1 MEYKGFYVKIQPRK
15 VLRQNK
21 ENQPVMCDGFLI
33 EIFDKSE
40 LGMPMDVIEAAV
52 DFELLENSLEEAE
65 QLAKDYIGSE
75 KKSLRKVMEEYWEDH
90 LKI

>member
-1 MEYKGFYVKIQPRK
+1 MEFLGYDVKIQPRK

-21 ENQPVMCDGFLI
+21 ENRPVMCEGFLI

-40 LGMPMDVIEAAV
+40 PDMPVDVIEAAV

-75 KKSLRKVMEEYWEDH
+75 KKGLQ
-90 LKI
+90 KIVNEFHNSETV

>member
-1 MEYKGFYVKIQPRK
+1 MEFLGYDVKIQPRK

-21 ENQPVMCDGFLI
+21 ENQPIMCEGFLI

-40 LGMPMDVIEAAV
+40 PEMPVDVIEAAV

-65 QLAKDYIGSE
+65 QLAKDYIGGE
-75 KKSLRKVMEEYWEDH
+75 KKNLRKVMEEYWEDH

>member
-1 MEYKGFYVKIQPRK
+1 MEFLGYDVKIQARK

-21 ENQPVMCDGFLI
+21 EKRPVMCDGFLI

-40 LGMPMDVIEAAV
+40 LEMPVDVIEAAV

-75 KKSLRKVMEEYWEDH
+75 KRGLRKLMEEYQSSEVT
-90 LKI
+90 

>member
-1 MEYKGFYVKIQPRK
+1 MEFLGYDVKIQPRK

-21 ENQPVMCDGFLI
+21 ENQSVMCEGFLI

-40 LGMPMDVIEAAV
+40 PDMPVDVIEAAV

-65 QLAKDYIGSE
+65 QLAKDYISSE
-75 KKSLRKVMEEYWEDH
+75 KKGLRKIVNEFHNSETV
-90 LKI
+90 

>member
-1 MEYKGFYVKIQPRK
+1 MEFLGYDVKIQPRK

-21 ENQPVMCDGFLI
+21 ENRPVMCEGFLI

-40 LGMPMDVIEAAV
+40 PDMPVDVIEAAV

-75 KKSLRKVMEEYWEDH
+75 KKGLRKIMKEFRNTEAV
-90 LKI
+90 

>member
-1 MEYKGFYVKIQPRK
+1 MEFLGYDVKIQPRK

-21 ENQPVMCDGFLI
+21 ENRPVMCEGFLI

-40 LGMPMDVIEAAV
+40 PDMPVDVIEAAV

-75 KKSLRKVMEEYWEDH
+75 KKGLRKIVNEFHSSEN
-90 LKI
+90 L